1 MKCIGLEL
9 VMRLDI
15 PKLGLGTW
23 QSVKNEVGDAVKYAI
38 TQANY
43 QHIDCASIY
52 GNQKEIGFVFKSIFS
67 SDSNISRS
75 DIFITSKLWNTD
87 HHPKK
92 VLKACQKTL
101 SDLKL
106 DYLDLYLI
114 HWGLSFKDNLTSE
127 IDPVP
132 IQNTWRAMEDLVKKG
147 LVKNIGVSN
156 FTTAMLIDILSYAKI
171 LPANNQIEVHPY
183 NSQAELIKFCH
194 SKNITVTAY
203 SPLGGQPK
211 KGSPHLLENPIINKI
226 AKKHNKNPAQIILKW
241 NIDRNVIVI
250 PKSTHLNRIL
260 ENSQIFDYKLSSSET
275 EQINQLNI
283 NHRTCDPIDFWG
295 IPYFR

>member
-1 MKCIGLEL
+1 MKLK
-9 VMRLDI
+9 I
-15 PKLGLGTW
+15 PQLGLGTW
-23 QSVKNEVGDAVKYAI
+23 KSVKNEVGNAVKYAI

-43 QHIDCASIY
+43 KHIDCASVY
-52 GNQKEIGFVFKSIFS
+52 GNQKEIGLAFDSIFN

-114 HWGLSFKDNLTSE
+114 HWGLSFKNNLTSE
-127 IDPVP
+127 INP
-132 IQNTWRAMEDLVKKG
+132 IPIKDTWRAMEELVKKG

-156 FTTAMLIDILSYAKI
+156 FTIAMIIDLLSYAKI
-171 LPANNQIEVHPY
+171 PPANNQVEIHPY

-203 SPLGGQPK
+203 SPLGGQPE
-211 KGSPHLLENPIINKI
+211 KGVLCLSENPVIKKI
-226 AKKHNKNPAQIILKW
+226 AKEHNKSPAQIILNW
-241 NIDRNVIVI
+241 NINRGVAVI
-250 PKSTHLNRIL
+250 PKSTHPNRIL
-260 ENSQIFDYKLSSSET
+260 ENSQIFDFNLEPNEVK
-275 EQINQLNI
+275 QIDQLNM
-283 NHRTCDPIDFWG
+283 NYRTCDPTDFWG
-295 IPYFR
+295 IPYFK

>member
-1 MKCIGLEL
+1 MKLK
-9 VMRLDI
+9 I
-15 PKLGLGTW
+15 PQLGLGTW
-23 QSVKNEVGDAVKYAI
+23 KSVKNEVGNAVKYAV

-43 QHIDCASIY
+43 KHIDCASIY
-52 GNQKEIGFVFKSIFS
+52 GNQKEIGIAFDSIFN

-114 HWGLSFKDNLTSE
+114 HWGLSFKNNLTSE
-127 IDPVP
+127 INPIP
-132 IQNTWRAMEDLVKKG
+132 IQDTWQAMEELVKKG

-156 FTTAMLIDILSYAKI
+156 FTTAMVIDLLSYAKI
-171 LPANNQIEVHPY
+171 PPANNQVEIHPY
-183 NSQAELIKFCH
+183 NSQIELIKFCH

-203 SPLGGQPK
+203 SPLGGQPE
-211 KGSPHLLENPIINKI
+211 KGVLCLSENPVIKKI
-226 AKKHNKNPAQIILKW
+226 AKEHNKSPAQIILNW
-241 NIDRNVIVI
+241 NINRGVAVI
-250 PKSTHLNRIL
+250 PKSTHPNRIL
-260 ENSQIFDYKLSSSET
+260 ENSQIFDFNLKPNEVK
-275 EQINQLNI
+275 QIDQLNI
-283 NHRTCDPIDFWG
+283 NYRTCDPNDFWG
-295 IPYFR
+295 IPYFK